1 MAICINCHTMDK
13 GFFAPRCHACNEECG
28 FLMQCAAS
36 LVATTVYVGTILFA
50 FYLLIL
56 WISG

>member
-28 FLMQCAAS
+28 FLEQVLAS
-36 LVATTVYVGTILFA
+36 TIYNTVYIGGMIGV
-50 FYLLIL
+50 FYFIL
-56 WISG
+56 WLIFG